1 MALACVVRYGSR
13 RGFGLLQD
21 LAGCIA
27 LSDTLQTRRTN
38 TARASSEQAPRPARR
53 GAWAPT
59 YNLLHARATGWIIGA
74 MRKMVDPRRQ
84 PEKKTRGWQPIRE
97 RLHVKGATRSPQAD
111 LISSGHA
118 TLAVA
123 EVPSPRD
130 AFCASFRSFVGVD
143 SPAAPRSANATA
155 QGS

>member
-1 MALACVVRYGSR
+1 
-13 RGFGLLQD
+13 
-21 LAGCIA
+21 
-27 LSDTLQTRRTN
+27 
-38 TARASSEQAPRPARR
+38 
-53 GAWAPT
+53 
-59 YNLLHARATGWIIGA
+59 